1 MKHPLLILG
10 LIASSGTVAQA
21 ADWPQWRG
29 TQQTGISAESDWKA
43 EWSGNGPKQLWTAEV
58 GLGFSSFVVAD
69 GLVFTTGHADG
80 QDTVFCLDANAG
92 AQKWKHSYPADLGDK
107 YYEGGTSATPTV
119 DGGKLYHL
127 SRWGDAFCFDAATGK
142 IVWQTNVQKDTGAN
156 VPDWG
161 YAGAPLIYE
170 NLVILNVG
178 RSGCALDKATGK
190 LVWKSDEDNAGYSTP
205 LLRKRADGG
214 VEVIIG
220 SGRAY
225 LAVNPKDGTVLW
237 EHRWNTSYGVNASD
251 PIVSGDQVLISSGYN
266 KGAALLKIDGSTPVQ
281 VWQNRTFRNQFSS
294 SVLISGHVYGID
306 NDENKSASLKC
317 LNLATGEVKWTDE
330 GIGFGSLMAA
340 AGKLI
345 VLTAKGELITANA
358 SPEKFDV
365 ISRAPVLDG
374 RCWSQPVLA
383 NGRIYVRNAPG
394 KVLCLDVSAK

>member
-1 MKHPLLILG
+1 MKYPLLILG
-10 LIASSGTVAQA
+10 LVISTSSALTA

-29 TQQTGISAESDWKA
+29 PQQTGVSAESGWKA

-80 QDTVFCLDANAG
+80 KDTVFCLDAATG
-92 AQKWKHSYPADLGDK
+92 KEKWKHSYPADLGDK

-119 DGGKLYHL
+119 DGGHLYHL
-127 SRWGDAFCFDAATGK
+127 SRWGDAFCFNAATGK
-142 IVWQTNVQKDTGAN
+142 IVWQTNVKKDTGAN

-161 YAGAPLIYE
+161 YAGAPLVYE

-205 LLRKRADGG
+205 LLRKRADG
-214 VEVIIG
+214 VEVILG

-294 SVLISGHVYGID
+294 SVLIAGHVYGID

-317 LNLATGEVKWTDE
+317 LDLRTGEVKWTDE
-330 GIGFGSLMAA
+330 SIGFGSLMAA

-358 SPEKFDV
+358 SPKKFDV
-365 ISRAPVLDG
+365 ISRATVLDG
-374 RCWSQPVLA
+374 KCWSQPVLA

-394 KVLCLDVSAK
+394 KVLCLDVSGK